1 MKQDNAS
8 GDRIEASARG
18 WAVYLHSGD
27 ATPEKIAEFDAW
39 LSADKA
45 HLVAFRRYELLMSDL
60 LLVSELGDVPLEEE
74 MAASPPV
81 SLPVKQ
87 ARRPNQLIAA
97 FAMMFALVGGG
108 ALIFGSSVMAPTS
121 NPEAVPGFETM
132 IAEIKDVQLADGT
145 VVTLGARS
153 RIEPTFTEEMRVV
166 KLYEG
171 EAFFDVASDPAR
183 PFYVEAGDRLIRVVG
198 TRFDVRQGPET
209 VRIAVV
215 EGVVEVLQAENPDI
229 VEASRATIT
238 KDTLTAGDEVVA
250 RIGSS
255 EKTIGEIVPEEAAP
269 WRRGWLTYENASLGE
284 IVADANRYSPR
295 QIVFEG
301 GDIERLRMTA
311 AFSVEKIDQFILGL
325 EVTYDLTTDYSDPDI
340 IKLSRS

>member
-1 MKQDNAS
+1 MKQDNGK
-8 GDRIEASARG
+8 GDRIDAAARS

-27 ATPEKIAEFDAW
+27 AKPDKIAEFDAW
-39 LSADKA
+39 LAADAA
-45 HLVAFRRYELLMSDL
+45 HVHAFRRYEKLMSDL
-60 LLVSELGDVPLEEE
+60 VLIPELGEVGLFEGTR
-74 MAASPPV
+74 AAPGV
-81 SLPVKQ
+81 
-87 ARRPNQLIAA
+87 IAA
-97 FAMMFALVGGG
+97 KVPRRSSQRVAAFVMMIALVGGG
-108 ALIFGSSVMAPTS
+108 ITVFGAGRTFQDASPAM
-121 NPEAVPGFETM
+121 VPGYETT
-132 IAEIKDVQLADGT
+132 IAEIRDVQLADGS

-153 RIEPTFTEEMRVV
+153 RIEPTFTDKMRIV

-171 EAFFDVASDPAR
+171 EAFFDVAPDPAR

-215 EGVVEVLQAENPDI
+215 EGVVEVLQADNPRKA
-229 VEASRATIT
+229 EAAREGIA
-238 KDTLTAGDEVVA
+238 KDVLRAGDEVVA
-250 RIGSS
+250 RIGSG
-255 EKTIGEIVPEEAAP
+255 EKTIGEIEPAEAAP

-301 GDIERLRMTA
+301 EGIADLRMTA

-325 EVTYDLTTDYSDPDI
+325 EVTYDLYADYSEPDRVR
-340 IKLSRS
+340 LSRP